1 MYPPSS
7 GLAHITKNV
16 EYQQLQQAGRAFL
29 SKVKEAGIRDPETSL
44 SASLFSTWLPFAK
57 PPRGHPGWPLKLP
70 PLCPEG
76 RTRSWREW
84 APLKWSPWRGTPGF
98 CLDLL
103 GCCNT
108 SIKEAGKY
116 NLSAEH
122 TGIPNKTGLLLQRE
136 DKFWMEAHKLS
147 NSRHQ
152 PTVNS

>member
-1 MYPPSS
+1 M
-7 GLAHITKNV
+7 G
-16 EYQQLQQAGRAFL
+16 
-29 SKVKEAGIRDPETSL
+29 SL
-44 SASLFSTWLPFAK
+44 EVVSL
-57 PPRGHPGWPLKLP
+57 
-70 PLCPEG
+70 EG
-76 RTRSWREW
+76 Y
-84 APLKWSPWRGTPGF
+84 PGF

-116 NLSAEH
+116 NLPAEH

-136 DKFWMEAHKLS
+136 DKFWREAHKLS